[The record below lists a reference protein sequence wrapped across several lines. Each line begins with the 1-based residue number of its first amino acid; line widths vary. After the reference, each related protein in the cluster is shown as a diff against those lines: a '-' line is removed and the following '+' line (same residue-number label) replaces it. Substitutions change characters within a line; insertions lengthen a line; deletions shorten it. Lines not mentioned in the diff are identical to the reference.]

1 LPDQLERLKAVE
13 SLNKDAERLEKRLRN
28 AKQLNRKVEINAELR
43 SIRQKLADYVIAD
56 YDT

>member
-1 LPDQLERLKAVE
+1 ME